1 MGIWAAGTSSHHTLL
16 DSDLWLYVRAR
27 ARARVCV
34 CVCVCVLCAQVQ
46 EEEHNHTVHLY
57 RQYILAA
64 AQGRLRPEMH
74 QLLSQIAEARQVE
87 GE

>member
-27 ARARVCV
+27 ARA
-34 CVCVCVLCAQVQ
+34 CVCVLCAQVQ